1 MIARESPISTR
12 SVIHHSAVENSK
24 KEVVCLLGRKD
35 TVRTIHDPPSLG
47 EAVGGWDSFQAIEPY
62 LNSPSE
68 AVVNSSFEEADL
80 DL

>member
-1 MIARESPISTR
+1 MNVGKFDRLA
-12 SVIHHSAVENSK
+12 
-24 KEVVCLLGRKD
+24 VCLLGRKD